1 MSRLTGNERA
11 IVVTALKHAAPYIR
25 IFKRKVFVI
34 KAGGEAFLSAA
45 TTRSIVEQVS
55 ILHEVGI
62 RVVLVHGGG
71 PQSTQLA
78 KEREFRFSSL
88 TVVVSP
94 MRARSKYPLPF

>member
-25 IFKRKVFVI
+25 MFKRKVFVI
-34 KAGGEAFLSAA
+34 KAVARRSNPLQRHAQSSNRSGSSTKSASASYSSTAAGRSRLSSQRNGG
-45 TTRSIVEQVS
+45 
-55 ILHEVGI
+55 
-62 RVVLVHGGG
+62 
-71 PQSTQLA
+71 
-78 KEREFRFSSL
+78 FRFSSL